1 MSEKTP
7 TKNVRLLVKKKKLA
21 DLKFHK
27 CCCHITYVCVY
38 NSTAEVSIQGGRKR
52 KHLRAKKGR
61 NIDYRSATARLRTS
75 GKNLNP
81 KDGFIFIFSLQSIT
95 LPDSK
100 GNYLIFIWTF

>member
-27 CCCHITYVCVY
+27 CCCHITYVY

-75 GKNLNP
+75 GQNLYL
-81 KDGFIFIFSLQSIT
+81 KDGFILQ
-95 LPDSK
+95 LPDSI
-100 GNYLIFIWTF
+100 GIYLIFM

>member
-1 MSEKTP
+1 M
-7 TKNVRLLVKKKKLA
+7 LA
-21 DLKFHK
+21 PN
-27 CCCHITYVCVY
+27 YVCIP
-38 NSTAEVSIQGGRKR
+38 STAEVSIQGGRKR

-100 GNYLIFIWTF
+100 VNYGLFKNHLKIMQNSLHFEILDANHS